1 MMTKDER
8 YDAVASHIL
17 RLATVCPKKLVMH
30 TTAGLEEPLSLQ
42 QIQILTLMSES
53 DMTMTAI
60 GSILNI
66 AKSNVTPILDKL
78 VEMELIERIRS
89 EKDRRVTLL
98 RLREKGRQYIETLH
112 EGMYN
117 SVSGWASLLPASKLR
132 ALQDALG
139 TIYDAVLFLQ
149 PERMIDK

>member
-1 MMTKDER
+1 MTKDER
-8 YDAVASHIL
+8 YDLVATGIL

-30 TTAGLEEPLSLQ
+30 ANPSLTSQLTLQ
-42 QIQILTLMSES
+42 QIQILTLMAES

-78 VEMELIERIRS
+78 VELELVERVRS

-98 RLREKGRQYIETLH
+98 RLREKGREYVSALH
-112 EGMYN
+112 DGMYD
-117 SVSGWASLLPASKLR
+117 SVAGWACQLPAVKLR
-132 ALQDALG
+132 ALHEALD
-139 TIYDAVLFLQ
+139 TIYDTVLFLQ
-149 PERMIDK
+149 PERIVNK